1 MTREAFEAHIRS
13 EFPASITEYLR
24 KDDEGTYFSSVM
36 RIRWRDWQA
45 ATAHARD
52 VAAEIVL
59 HELDGNGQAEAIN
72 IAIKEALK

>member
-1 MTREAFEAHIRS
+1 MNREAFEAWAAREYPNWTLS
-13 EFPASITEYLR
+13 PKTASGEYASQAA
-24 KDDEGTYFSSVM
+24 KFAWAV
-36 RIRWRDWQA
+36 WQA